1 MAQSN
6 DVFCLAHFC
15 EIHGPTTILCC
26 QKLDSPLE
34 SSSNLLSTCDSCALQ
49 LPESATRLVTTSEL
63 NHTNDKYV
71 STHYPVSERI
81 YTSLKKLVM
90 KCLSVE
96 AVADPLKVLF
106 FGDATYGFCLSKVF
120 SIKDINA
127 RGGERKY
134 AMLMVSDSESHLIR
148 SWDTVSTY
156 FNEMI
161 GLIQRQVEERMEET
175 AKNNASDN
183 ERYLRRSKNIAKSL
197 VVLTNDAQI
206 FVKVHLWAIELLKDM
221 L

>member
-1 MAQSN
+1 MAEPN
-6 DVFCLAHFC
+6 HVFCLAHFC

-26 QKLDSPLE
+26 QKLDQPLE
-34 SSSNLLSTCDSCALQ
+34 NSGNMLATCESCALQ
-49 LPESATRLVTTSEL
+49 LPESAAHLVTENNGPVSE
-63 NHTNDKYV
+63 KYV
-71 STHYPVSERI
+71 STHYPLSQRI

-96 AVADPLKVLF
+96 AVADPLQVLF
-106 FGDATYGFCLSKVF
+106 FGDGTYGFCLSKVF
-120 SIKDINA
+120 SVEDINA

-134 AMLMVSDSESHLIR
+134 AMLLVSDSEAHLIR
-148 SWDTVSTY
+148 SWDTVSIY

-161 GLIQRQVEERMEET
+161 GLIQRQVEQRMEET
-175 AKNNASDN
+175 AKDNAGDN

-197 VVLTNDAQI
+197 VLLTNDPQI

>member
-1 MAQSN
+1 MADPN
-6 DVFCLAHFC
+6 HVFCLAHFC

-26 QKLDSPLE
+26 QKLDEPLE
-34 SSSNLLSTCDSCALQ
+34 ASSNMLATCESCALQ
-49 LPESATRLVTTSEL
+49 LPESAAHLVTEYNGSVS
-63 NHTNDKYV
+63 NKYV
-71 STHYPVSERI
+71 STHYPLSERI

-106 FGDATYGFCLSKVF
+106 FGDGTYGFCLSKVF
-120 SIKDINA
+120 SVKDVNA

-134 AMLMVSDSESHLIR
+134 AMLLVSDSESHLIR
-148 SWDTVSTY
+148 SWNTVSTY
-156 FNEMI
+156 FTEMI
-161 GLIQRQVEERMEET
+161 GLIQRQVEDRMEEK
-175 AKNNASDN
+175 AKSHAGDN
-183 ERYLRRSKNIAKSL
+183 ERYLRRSKNIANSL
-197 VVLTNDAQI
+197 VLLTNDPQI